1 MHKSLGFEINRLA
14 KTMKAVFNQQIE
26 EYQLTVPQYIVLKII
41 YDAAQNDVAL
51 TAADIA
57 DENCSDRPTI
67 TGIVQRLCKMGHV
80 IKVSNPNDKRSS
92 LLELDESIVKVIPKI
107 EAKRMNIQQVMCK
120 GIESEELTIFNEVLN
135 QMNKNVTELK
145 E

>member
-1 MHKSLGFEINRLA
+1 MGELMHKSLGFEINRLA
-14 KTMKAVFNQQIE
+14 KTMKHIFNQEIE

-41 YDAAQNDVAL
+41 YDGLQKDIAL

-92 LLELDESIVKVIPKI
+92 LLELNENIVKLIP
-107 EAKRMNIQQVMCK
+107 EN
-120 GIESEELTIFNEVLN
+120 
-135 QMNKNVTELK
+135 
-145 E
+145 